1 MVDLAAD
8 RRIVDFMDKWR
19 RVFKSDAELL
29 EKNPTTET
37 FFTEAEMLK
46 TFLSDRGG
54 SRSLSYALR
63 VMAHIPGLTQG
74 LKQTFSS
81 SQGHGG

>member
-19 RVFKSDAELL
+19 RVFRSDAELL
-29 EKNPTTET
+29 EKNPTTES

-46 TFLSDRGG
+46 TFLSERGG
-54 SRSLSYALR
+54 SRSLAYALR

-74 LKQTFSS
+74 LKQTFARECN
-81 SQGHGG
+81 

>member
-37 FFTEAEMLK
+37 FFTEAEILK
-46 TFLSDRGG
+46 NFLSARGG
-54 SRSLSYALR
+54 SRSLDYALR

>member
-8 RRIVDFMDKWR
+8 RRIADFMDKWR
-19 RVFKSDAELL
+19 RAFKSDAELL
-29 EKNPTTET
+29 EKNQTAES
-37 FFTEAEMLK
+37 FFIEAEQLK

-54 SRSLSYALR
+54 AASLSYALR

-74 LKQTFSS
+74 LKQVFARST
-81 SQGHGG
+81 GV